1 MFEYVIMILTP
12 VLVHTLPLLQKSKTN
27 FQISEHVVKTQLKE
41 AAETTQRKTF
51 VLFDFNLNRKSGFRF
66 VFVV

>member
-1 MFEYVIMILTP
+1 MILTP
-12 VLVHTLPLLQKSKTN
+12 VPVHTLPLLQKSKTN
-27 FQISEHVVKTQLKE
+27 FQISVVKTQLKE

-66 VFVV
+66 AFVV